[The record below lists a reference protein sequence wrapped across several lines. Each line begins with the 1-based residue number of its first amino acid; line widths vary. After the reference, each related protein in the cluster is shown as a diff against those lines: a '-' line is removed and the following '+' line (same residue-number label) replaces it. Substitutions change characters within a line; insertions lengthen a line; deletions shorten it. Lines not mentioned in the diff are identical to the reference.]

1 VRRELEQKDRSDAHV
16 VQSRWEQATCLT
28 LFVGTGDI
36 DLLEF
41 IELMMQ
47 CGGVEEDELEV
58 ARKVFER
65 YDMDGSGLIDRAEFR
80 ECILALAP
88 HKQEKEIAA
97 MLFKADE
104 NEDGEINFKVPHM
117 ILQSCE
123 SAHLNDS
130 TLHESCHLKQ
140 CPTA

>member
-1 VRRELEQKDRSDAHV
+1 M
-16 VQSRWEQATCLT
+16 T

-41 IELMMQ
+41 MELMIQ

-65 YDMDGSGLIDRAEFR
+65 YDVDGSGLIDRAEFR

-88 HKQEKEIAA
+88 NKQEKEIAA
-97 MLFKADE
+97 MLFKADA
-104 NEDGEINFKVPHM
+104 NQDGEINFKVPHM
-117 ILQSCE
+117 MLQSGEC
-123 SAHLNDS
+123 AHLNDNTN
-130 TLHESCHLKQ
+130 TLHQYCHINQ
-140 CPTA
+140 FPTA